1 MGLPLQVGG
10 LGAEMET
17 SVALWPVGV
26 AFKGE
31 VAYQVAPVVPAVR
44 RLG

>member
-1 MGLPLQVGG
+1 MGLPLQVDG

-17 SVALWPVGV
+17 SVALWPVEV

-31 VAYQVAPVVPAVR
+31 VVCQVVVPAVR